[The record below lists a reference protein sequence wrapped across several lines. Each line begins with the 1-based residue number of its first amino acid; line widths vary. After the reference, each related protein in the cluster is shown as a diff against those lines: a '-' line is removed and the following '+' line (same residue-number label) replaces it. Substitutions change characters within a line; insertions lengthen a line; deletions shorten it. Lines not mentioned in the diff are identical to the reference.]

1 MALSPFT
8 NLKSISDGAGSPD
21 HAVVRLLGPS
31 MLSLQA
37 VFFSGGCEG
46 PVNDCPQ
53 TIATDDNRSVVLSS
67 GSKCESPQEQRPISW
82 CSSSK
87 PDHSAVWT
95 DATDPMSALAPGTFF
110 SHDDMVGERFVHV
123 TAFDAATANS
133 GNSGAAQTRR
143 SPAKTDDDESL
154 PGGMGDG
161 SVLGLGSDWGLMCSG
176 VAAAIFLLLSAVVAL
191 AGRVRRLEKLLGQPL
206 EQDKPPAPEPSSLCL
221 TTPTSADDVQCVFKC
236 GDGAGGRPSITG
248 VGRPLSGVLR
258 ERVSVLDFGAK
269 NDGTAA
275 STLSCCFVDWLP

>member
-1 MALSPFT
+1 
-8 NLKSISDGAGSPD
+8 
-21 HAVVRLLGPS
+21 
-31 MLSLQA
+31 
-37 VFFSGGCEG
+37 
-46 PVNDCPQ
+46 
-53 TIATDDNRSVVLSS
+53 
-67 GSKCESPQEQRPISW
+67 
-82 CSSSK
+82 
-87 PDHSAVWT
+87 
-95 DATDPMSALAPGTFF
+95 MSALAPGTFF

-123 TAFDAATANS
+123 TAFDATANS

-143 SPAKTDDDESL
+143 SPGKTDDESL

-191 AGRVRRLEKLLGQPL
+191 AGRVRRLETLLGQTL
-206 EQDKPPAPEPSSLCL
+206 EQDKPSASEPSSLCL
-221 TTPTSADDVQCVFKC
+221 TTAAPTSADDVQYMFKC

-248 VGRPLSGVLR
+248 VSRPLSGVLR

-275 STLSCCFVDWLP
+275 STLSCCFVDRLP